1 VVLRARGWF
10 RGPARL
16 SRVSSWAPP
25 GGVPATPAVLVDEA
39 RLDQN
44 LLAMAGRAAGHGLA
58 LRPHAKTH
66 KSVEIARRQLGHGAA
81 GISVATLG
89 EAETFAD
96 AGLAEVFVAYPLW
109 IDRERAPRLRA
120 LAGRIQLMT
129 GVDSLASVHQ
139 LAEAVRGHAE
149 LRVLVEVDCGLRRSG
164 VAPAGAG
171 QIATAAA
178 RAGLAVDGVFTF
190 PGHSYAP
197 GMPVQAAA
205 DEAGALSAA
214 ADSLA
219 AAGLPCPVRSG
230 GSTPSAGPAISAAG
244 GQGGG
249 ALTELRPGVYAFND
263 AQQVVLGSCTL
274 DEVALSVLATV
285 VSTPAPDRF
294 VLDAG
299 AKVLGYD
306 RPAWTPG
313 HGLLPAFP
321 EATVTGLWEHHAVA
335 ATGSGPRPAV
345 GDRVVV
351 IPNHVCTTVNLVS
364 ELHVVRDGQVTGRWP
379 VDARGR
385 NS

>member
-1 VVLRARGWF
+1 
-10 RGPARL
+10 
-16 SRVSSWAPP
+16 VSSWAPP

-44 LLAMAGRAAGHGLA
+44 LRAMAGRAAGRGLS

-109 IDRERAPRLRA
+109 VDLDRVPRLRA
-120 LAGRIQLMT
+120 LAGRIQLMA
-129 GVDSLASVHQ
+129 GVDSLASLHQ
-139 LAEAVRGHAE
+139 LAKAVRGHAE
-149 LRVLVEVDCGLRRSG
+149 LRVLIEVDCGLRRSG
-164 VAPAGAG
+164 VAPADAG
-171 QIATAAA
+171 RIAGAAA
-178 RAGLAVDGVFTF
+178 RAGLAVEGVFTF

-197 GMPVQAAA
+197 GMPAQAAA
-205 DEAGALSAA
+205 DEAAALAA
-214 ADSLA
+214 AAASLA

-230 GSTPSAGPAISAAG
+230 GSTPSASETIRASHTSSASQTSGGAD
-244 GQGGG
+244 GQGSG
-249 ALTELRPGVYAFND
+249 AVTELRPGVYAFND
-263 AQQVVLGSCTL
+263 AQQVILGSCTL

-321 EATVTGLWEHHAVA
+321 DATVTGLWEHHAVA

-364 ELHVVRDGQVTGRWP
+364 DLHVVQDGQVTGRWP

>member
-1 VVLRARGWF
+1 M
-10 RGPARL
+10 
-16 SRVSSWAPP
+16 SSWAPP

-44 LLAMAGRAAGHGLA
+44 LRAMAGRAADSGLA

-96 AGLAEVFVAYPLW
+96 AGLTQIFVAYPLW

-120 LAGRIQLMT
+120 LAGRIRLMA
-129 GVDSLASVHQ
+129 GVDSLASVRQ

-164 VAPAGAG
+164 VAPDGAG
-171 QIATAAA
+171 RIATAAA

-197 GMPVQAAA
+197 GMPARAAA
-205 DEAGALSAA
+205 DEAAA
-214 ADSLA
+214 LA
-219 AAGLPCPVRSG
+219 AAAASLEAAGMPCPVRSG
-230 GSTPSAGPAISAAG
+230 GSTPSAAQAAGPASG
-244 GQGGG
+244 GPV
-249 ALTELRPGVYAFND
+249 TELRPGVYAFND

-294 VLDAG
+294 VLDSG

-306 RPAWTPG
+306 RPAWAPG
-313 HGLLPAFP
+313 HGLLPAFG
-321 EATVTGLWEHHAVA
+321 EATVTGVWEHHAVVV
-335 ATGSGPRPAV
+335 TGAGPRPAV

-351 IPNHVCTTVNLVS
+351 IPNHVCTTVNLVD
-364 ELHVVRDGQVTGRWP
+364 ELHVVRDGQVAERWP